1 MKITIPLIII
11 TVKLLI
17 IVSTIMRK
25 REVVI
30 KIIMIIVLIMDQKMG
45 KMANCKR
52 KNFDRNKKPVRFIHV

>member
-52 KNFDRNKKPVRFIHV
+52 KNFDQNKKPVRFIHV